1 MLALRQTIR
10 CRWRLLLAC
19 GALLLAAALPAP
31 AGAQGKLEAR
41 YRATLAGIQIGKGN
55 WVVDISN
62 THYSAATSGVTTGL
76 MHVLTGGEGTSAVR
90 GTLGAGRPVTS
101 LYGAT
106 VISRKKTEEVRV
118 TIDHGN
124 VKDFK
129 VDPPPDKKDDRVPIT
144 EAHKHG
150 VLDPM
155 TASLLRMPG
164 NGNVLSPEVCQ
175 RTLSVFDGRLRYD
188 LRLAYKRMEQVKADK
203 GYAGQAVVCAVNF
216 MPVGGHVP
224 SRTTI
229 KYLAKLREMEIWLVP
244 IAGTR
249 VLVPFRAQG
258 PTPIG
263 QAVLEATQ
271 FVSFATPSRASASGP
286 KAR

>member
-1 MLALRQTIR
+1 MLARLHIDRR
-10 CRWRLLLAC
+10 HLLLAC
-19 GALLLAAALPAP
+19 GAFAMAIGVAAP
-31 AGAQGKLEAR
+31 AAAQGKLEAR
-41 YRATLAGIQIGKGN
+41 YRATLAGIQIGTGS
-55 WVVDISN
+55 WVVDIN
-62 THYSAATSGVTTGL
+62 DTQYSAASSGITTGL

-90 GTLGAGRPVTS
+90 GTLGGGRPLTA

-106 VISRKKTEEVRV
+106 IVSRKKTDEVRV
-118 TIDHGN
+118 AIDHGN

-129 VDPPPDKKDDRVPIT
+129 VTPPIDDKDERVPIT
-144 EAHKHG
+144 DAHKQG

-155 TASLLRMPG
+155 TASLLRTPG
-164 NGNVLSPEVCQ
+164 NGNPVSAEACRHKLAI
-175 RTLSVFDGRLRYD
+175 FDGRLRYD
-188 LRLAYKRMEQVKADK
+188 LELAFKRMEQVSAEK
-203 GYAGQAVVCAVNF
+203 GYAGKAVVCSVKF
-216 MPVGGHVP
+216 KPVGGHVP

-229 KYLAKLREMEIWLVP
+229 KYLTKQRDMEIWLAP

-271 FVSFATPSRASASGP
+271 FVSVPTPSRASANVP
-286 KAR
+286 KTR